1 MIFDHGP
8 DQPLETLAVARYAVG
23 KQFKSAWDPESMPDQ
38 WQRVRTLLDE
48 RQPNRIGINVS
59 ETFALADGL
68 TKTDHEALVG
78 AIGPH
83 SQQASTC
90 RGFGCGLARNTIED

>member
-38 WQRVRTLLDE
+38 WQRVRRSSTSGNQAH
-48 RQPNRIGINVS
+48 RHQRI

-78 AIGPH
+78 AIGPMP
-83 SQQASTC
+83 AS
-90 RGFGCGLARNTIED
+90 